1 MKHFFLS
8 YSTADTEWAEWIY
21 WELEAFGYTVIA
33 QRWDF
38 EDGHNFALQMHSAI
52 KQSERLLLVL
62 SRSSL
67 DSKFVAAEWA
77 AFFARDPNGS
87 ERRIIPIKVDDC
99 RPDGL
104 LGQIVWKDLTGL
116 PETEARALLHAAVVG
131 PGAKRRTKPLFP
143 GTKPA
148 ATGIPGPR
156 YPGSVASGSTQAA
169 DAILRN
175 YLSSNLDRRLPS
187 IRQRSLGK
195 QFLQS
200 HLDALIE
207 REQMRRQMCSAI
219 VLDVDGMSGI
229 NTRFGIE
236 VGDAVIERLL
246 SLAESLKQRLLVARV
261 GDDTLLVVVVKVGE
275 SAASDCAKKLIR
287 IIARA
292 EWSAI
297 AAGLYVKCSA
307 GYADFDERE
316 PAFTCV
322 KRAAEGQY
330 MARKAGG
337 NSAIAG
343 LGFVDPSDI
352 EAMETELKRE
362 AFRRELAHYMKVH
375 ASPWRDS

>member
-8 YSTADTEWAEWIY
+8 YSTPDIEWVEWIY

-38 EDGHNFALQMHSAI
+38 EDGHNFALQMHEAI
-52 KQSERLLLVL
+52 KQSERLILVL

-77 AFFARDPNGS
+77 AFFARDPNGTD
-87 ERRIIPIKVDDC
+87 RRIIPIKVDDC
-99 RPDGL
+99 KPDGL
-104 LGQIVWKDLTGL
+104 LGQIVWRDLTRL
-116 PETEARALLHAAVVG
+116 TEEEARAQLQEAIIG

-156 YPGSVASGSTQAA
+156 YPGSVESGSTQAA

-175 YLSSNLDRRLPS
+175 YLSSNLERRLPS

-207 REQMRRQMCSAI
+207 REQRRGQLCSAI

-229 NTRFGIE
+229 NARFGIE
-236 VGDAVIERLL
+236 DGDAIIER
-246 SLAESLKQRLLVARV
+246 
-261 GDDTLLVVVVKVGE
+261 
-275 SAASDCAKKLIR
+275 
-287 IIARA
+287 
-292 EWSAI
+292 
-297 AAGLYVKCSA
+297 
-307 GYADFDERE
+307 
-316 PAFTCV
+316 
-322 KRAAEGQY
+322 
-330 MARKAGG
+330 
-337 NSAIAG
+337 
-343 LGFVDPSDI
+343 
-352 EAMETELKRE
+352 
-362 AFRRELAHYMKVH
+362 
-375 ASPWRDS
+375 